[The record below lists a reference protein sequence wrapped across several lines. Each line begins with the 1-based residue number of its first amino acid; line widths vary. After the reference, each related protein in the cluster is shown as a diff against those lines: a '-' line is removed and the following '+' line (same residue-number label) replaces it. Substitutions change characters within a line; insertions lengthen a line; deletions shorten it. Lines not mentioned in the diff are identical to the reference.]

1 MDGLRPHPAR
11 PAVPPPAGRPPAPV
25 RAGAGGLGAAGGRR
39 GRRPA
44 GDRAIRA
51 VFVPAGGAAVGVA
64 RLEVAAAPAGGG
76 WTLTVYSACR
86 QPPRRTP
93 LTAAELRG
101 VVREWGWA
109 ALRGRGTLSL
119 G

>member
-1 MDGLRPHPAR
+1 MSR
-11 PAVPPPAGRPPAPV
+11 PAE
-25 RAGAGGLGAAGGRR
+25 
-39 GRRPA
+39 
-44 GDRAIRA
+44 DRAIRA

-64 RLEVAAAPAGGG
+64 RLEVAAPSAGGA
-76 WTLTVYSACR
+76 WTLTVYPTGP

-93 LTAAELRG
+93 LTAAELHG

-109 ALRGRGTLSL
+109 VQQGRGKVRL